1 MLTDPLVTCLLVRP
15 ESSRLPAGSGP
26 YTPPATCSCAPC
38 HPVTCPARSA
48 VASGAGGGA
57 GCHHEA
63 TRERPGNPA
72 ARLLPAAAHPGPRW
86 ARRPGR
92 HASPHLTPTVASGS
106 HSLEAVPCPAQPTPS
121 RDDRLGTAQGRPL
134 TCFVAL
140 DKPSPI
146 RWFASMTRGA
156 GYAGSHDP
164 PAGWVASQG

>member
-1 MLTDPLVTCLLVRP
+1 MPRVTLSLALPGLPWPAELVEVLVAIMKQHESVLEIQLHACSLLLRT
-15 ESSRLPAGSGP
+15 LGQ
-26 YTPPATCSCAPC
+26 
-38 HPVTCPARSA
+38 
-48 VASGAGGGA
+48 GG
-57 GCHHEA
+57 
-63 TRERPGNPA
+63 
-72 ARLLPAAAHPGPRW
+72 LS
-86 ARRPGR
+86 RPGR
-92 HASPHLTPTVASGS
+92 HTSPHLTPIVASGS